1 MTLHRLLT
9 HLTLAPVF
17 SFVTE
22 GDLYSLIAYDFCC
35 FMNSL
40 RKAYC
45 LISYCVHAWVRALLR
60 YQQVHHSVDSFHHQ
74 TNSESECSVHSEI
87 CHLTSYPHHQS
98 LVQDFSFPCF
108 FLNPSCSDGRLSSAS
123 FPYYQCNPL
132 MQNSV
137 GNIGFHPLI

>member
-1 MTLHRLLT
+1 MTLHRLLI
-9 HLTLAPVF
+9 HLIHPLAF

-22 GDLYSLIAYDFCC
+22 RDLYFLIAYDFCC

-45 LISYCVHAWVRALLR
+45 LISYYARASVRALLR

-74 TNSESECSVHSEI
+74 TDSESECSVHSGT

-98 LVQDFSFPCF
+98 LAQDFSFPCF

-123 FPYYQCNPL
+123 FPYYQCNLL
-132 MQNSV
+132 MQNFV